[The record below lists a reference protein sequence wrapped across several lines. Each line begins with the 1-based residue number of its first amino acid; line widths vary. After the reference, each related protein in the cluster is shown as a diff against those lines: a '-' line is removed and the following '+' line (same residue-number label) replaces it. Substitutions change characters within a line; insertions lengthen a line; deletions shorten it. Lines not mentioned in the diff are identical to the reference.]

1 MVAVISVDVR
11 PFLAFSGLS
20 CHLENMGIGV
30 QFCTYACWTKKY
42 YILFSFC
49 VCVFFFFFFV
59 CFSAFCIYIYIKVIC
74 KFLFFKKKVFSGCTQ
89 GVFWFHL
96 IARRPNLEVATKRLL
111 HQQVK
116 ILG

>member
-1 MVAVISVDVR
+1 MVAVISVDVC

-49 VCVFFFFFFV
+49 VCVCLFFFLFV
-59 CFSAFCIYIYIKVIC
+59 FLLSVYIYIKVIC
-74 KFLFFKKKVFSGCTQ
+74 KFLFLKKRCFLVALKVFSGS
-89 GVFWFHL
+89 
-96 IARRPNLEVATKRLL
+96 I
-111 HQQVK
+111 
-116 ILG
+116 